1 VSFHDHPSNF
11 FEGWK
16 ESNLATLTTNQTLA
30 PPGIM
35 VGWFFLL
42 SYFFSI
48 WELLDYLIHQQNST
62 RSIEQSIP
70 PLPLKIST
78 ELDTRR
84 IKQNRPTMKRDIM
97 SVSDLS
103 VYQSSPSPVER
114 DEIDVDEES
123 RIRKRLIDLETE
135 RHQLLSRLEK
145 IEQERNETAEIN

>member
-1 VSFHDHPSNF
+1 
-11 FEGWK
+11 
-16 ESNLATLTTNQTLA
+16 
-30 PPGIM
+30 M